1 MKIPDT
7 IQVLEAA
14 RLLIE
19 KSWSQGVAWRD
30 SNGNPCD
37 EADAVSYCLIGA
49 IHKAANSLSLDVAS
63 EISARV
69 WANSAVHPYI
79 GGLSIPVWNDM
90 PGRTKEEVLS
100 VIDQGIQRLER
111 FYGEYSPS
119 PERSE
124 KVD

>member
-37 EADAVSYCLIGA
+37 EADAVSCCLIGA
-49 IHKAANSLSLDVAS
+49 IHKAANSFPIDDTSRFSLYVHAS
-63 EISARV
+63 CHI
-69 WANSAVHPYI
+69 HPYL

-111 FYGEYSPS
+111 FYGGYSPN
-119 PERSE
+119 PEGSE
-124 KVD
+124 EVD